1 MPHIYHSHEFQT
13 FVRGPADFLKINKD
27 FKIDTNIQ
35 ILEKYQHYFP
45 ECMEKQEPDDV
56 DNQLEDSMKFFKA
69 SLESLEIFVGFC
81 SESVY
86 TFEQYAKQTSMM
98 LYGIKDINGFYTQKF
113 SARDIHLE
121 IREECTN
128 PYQILL
134 DWTQAESLD
143 LKGIILAISR
153 KFDYIKMRVRAAER
167 VEEEKKHLVKVQAGK
182 SGGWNI
188 LKKAPKEQKI
198 SKAEN
203 AILEAQKELDTIKT
217 IEHILNI
224 QLGVVDVPRIK
235 KEKAEKYEE
244 ILKLFI
250 NSSVEE
256 FENLIQQARN
266 IDFLYTFTN

>member
-1 MPHIYHSHEFQT
+1 
-13 FVRGPADFLKINKD
+13 
-27 FKIDTNIQ
+27 
-35 ILEKYQHYFP
+35 
-45 ECMEKQEPDDV
+45 MEKQEPDDV

-98 LYGIKDINGFYTQKF
+98 LYGIKDINSFYTQKF

-188 LKKAPKEQKI
+188 LKKVPKEQKI